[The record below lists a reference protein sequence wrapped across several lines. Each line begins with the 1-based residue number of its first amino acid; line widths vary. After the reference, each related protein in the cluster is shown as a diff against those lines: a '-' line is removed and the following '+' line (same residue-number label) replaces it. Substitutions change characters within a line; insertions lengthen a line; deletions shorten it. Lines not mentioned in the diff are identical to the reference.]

1 MLWSKDTDLKKII
14 LINLKTIT
22 CLCTGSTESPI
33 WPQGSAAGW
42 LAQTRIQQTWKHESY
57 CSLNASKWE
66 TNGDTQQQEQQSLP
80 WEDTVAEHWTIGLLK
95 DNSIP
100 ARLSLTDLSWR
111 QSRAWRSI
119 WGLGAS
125 LLSFLDDHLPYKPS
139 DDKPAPSSSLRRDTL
154 LLLHC
159 FMVHSLPRFLKL
171 YRLFIAARC
180 YYHTLLHLC
189 NSTTILK
196 LSLDCAGTVLST

>member
-1 MLWSKDTDLKKII
+1 MLWSKDTDLKKVI

-22 CLCTGSTESPI
+22 CLCTASTESPI
-33 WPQGSAAGW
+33 WPQGSATGC

-80 WEDTVAEHWTIGLLK
+80 WEDTVAKHWTVGLLK

-119 WGLGAS
+119 WAQVC
-125 LLSFLDDHLPYKPS
+125 SFLDDHLPYKPS
-139 DDKPAPSSSLRRDTL
+139 DDKPAPSSSPRQDIL

-159 FMVHSLPRFLKL
+159 FLVHSLPRFSEL
-171 YRLFIAARC
+171 YSLLFAVH
-180 YYHTLLHLC
+180 YYYY
-189 NSTTILK
+189 TILRFCISAQ
-196 LSLDCAGTVLST
+196 L

>member
-1 MLWSKDTDLKKII
+1 MLWSKDTDLKKVI

-33 WPQGSAAGW
+33 WPQGGVTGWAAQTTNLGGDPEPRRAAGRKFAP
-42 LAQTRIQQTWKHESY
+42 L
-57 CSLNASKWE
+57 LN
-66 TNGDTQQQEQQSLP
+66 
-80 WEDTVAEHWTIGLLK
+80 
-95 DNSIP
+95 
-100 ARLSLTDLSWR
+100 
-111 QSRAWRSI
+111 
-119 WGLGAS
+119 
-125 LLSFLDDHLPYKPS
+125 DHLPYKPS

-154 LLLHC
+154 PLLHC
-159 FMVHSLPRFLKL
+159 FMVHSLTRFLKL

-189 NSTTILK
+189 NSTTALK

>member
-42 LAQTRIQQTWKHESY
+42 LAHTRIQQTWKHESY

-80 WEDTVAEHWTIGLLK
+80 WEDTVAEHWTVGLLK

-139 DDKPAPSSSLRRDTL
+139 DDKPAPSSSPRQDTCCLSSAFWFILCQDSWSYTAFL
-154 LLLHC
+154 LSDAVTITLS
-159 FMVHSLPRFLKL
+159 FHSH
-171 YRLFIAARC
+171 I
-180 YYHTLLHLC
+180 YH
-189 NSTTILK
+189 SSEI
-196 LSLDCAGTVLST
+196 SLDCAGSALSS